1 MERRRVYDFPKS
13 DHFFF
18 LLRSSWKKNASVSFP
33 RPSADC
39 SGLRHICP
47 VFLETWERNNL
58 SPLEHVSLFS
68 WRTQST
74 CFRTSLSLASG
85 MWVYG
90 LVCLWFMP
98 HPLPEWSC
106 RGSGSTNI
114 RLVRWP
120 FKWLGKPGLAEKGSC
135 SFGKGKPSPGTH
147 FPKQPHYDTML
158 TLLPVQ
164 AQTGE
169 NFTFCC
175 CLFFRHPWSFLTVK
189 GNPSSSVE
197 DHIEYHG
204 NKRWKAI
211 SPWVFLTNRLRGFLN
226 HSPPR

>member
-1 MERRRVYDFPKS
+1 MKKKHLFPSQGPVLIAGDS
-13 DHFFF
+13 DTSAQF
-18 LLRSSWKKNASVSFP
+18 SSS
-33 RPSADC
+33 
-39 SGLRHICP
+39 L
-47 VFLETWERNNL
+47 TWERNNL

-98 HPLPEWSC
+98 HLLPEWSC

-158 TLLPVQ
+158 TLPPVQ

-204 NKRWKAI
+204 NKWWKAI
-211 SPWVFLTNRLRGFLN
+211 PPWVFLTNRLRGSWN
-226 HSPPR
+226 HSPPRWCSGRELQET